1 MPADSKLMI
10 AVIDDVEQDRIQTA
24 DMAKQIL
31 QYENIPHSISL
42 FSDGNSLLADACSDG
57 KYHILLLDV
66 MMNGMGGMALA
77 RLLRQQGNK
86 TDIIFISNNREMA
99 LCGYEV
105 FAARYLAK
113 PLDPEKLKEALLYC
127 HRHWGERKEILLP
140 TNQGQHRT
148 SFSDIQFVEAFGRG
162 TRFVLANESVETKL
176 KFSEAEAMLPQ
187 SVFLT
192 CHRAYIVN
200 VSHIKRIRPCE
211 FEMKSGALVPI
222 SKNRY
227 YEINKAFV
235 ARITD

>member
-1 MPADSKLMI
+1 MPTDNKLKI
-10 AVIDDVEQDRIQTA
+10 TVVDDIEKDRIQIA

-31 QYENIPHSISL
+31 LDEKIPHSISL
-42 FSDGNSLLADACSDG
+42 FSDGKSILADIRNG
-57 KYHILLLDV
+57 RKYHILLLDV
-66 MMNGMGGMALA
+66 VMDELDGIELA

-86 TDIIFISNNREMA
+86 TDIIFISINREMA

-105 FAARYLAK
+105 SAVRYLAK
-113 PLDPEKLKEALLYC
+113 PLSREKLKEALLYC
-127 HRHWGERKEILLP
+127 HRQWREKKEILLP

-148 SFSDIQFVEAFGRG
+148 SFSDIQFVEAFDRG
-162 TRFVLANESVETKL
+162 TRFVLTNEIVETKF
-176 KFSEAEAMLPQ
+176 KFSEVEAMLPR
-187 SVFLT
+187 SAFLT

-211 FEMKSGALVPI
+211 FEMKSGSLVPI